1 LSLRTRFIVYLVVVH
16 AMMGALGVYLL
27 RDHRAWLFAVEGVLV
42 ASFAAGIAL
51 ASRMFRALRF
61 VGDSARFLHDSDYT
75 AHFLPVAQ
83 PEIDR
88 LIEVYNRMVDHLRT
102 ERQRVQEQR
111 HFLSRVMDASPSGIL
126 VLDFDG
132 RFEAVNPAAAKL
144 LGGRADQWIGRS
156 LVDAGVPLFGSLA
169 ALAPGESR
177 VLAASGGRRLRA
189 QHGRFL
195 DRGFPRSFYLVEE
208 LTAELRHSEKAA
220 YEKLIRLM
228 SHEVNNSVA
237 ASGSLLQ
244 SSLGYGPQLAPDDRA
259 DFERA
264 LQIACDRLDQLNVF
278 MRGFADVVRLPP
290 PVRQSVALRPI
301 LEEAEALTRA
311 QREARR
317 IRWVWDVRH
326 DPPAVSLDRVQ
337 IGQALVNIV
346 KNAIEAVD
354 HDGTITVRLQTES
367 TRVRL
372 DIEDNGPGI
381 PPDVRGQLFTPF
393 FTTKPNGQGIG
404 LTLVH
409 EILANHGL
417 DFALEGPPG
426 GPTCFRIF
434 F

>member
-16 AMMGALGVYLL
+16 VMMGALGAHLL

-51 ASRMFRALRF
+51 ATRMFRALRF

-75 AHFLPVAQ
+75 ARFLPVAQ

-88 LIEVYNRMVDHLRT
+88 LIDVYNSMVDNLRA

-111 HFLSRVMDASPSGIL
+111 HFLSRVMEASPSGIL

-132 RFEAVNPAAAKL
+132 RLEVVNPTAARL
-144 LGGRADQWIGRS
+144 LGGPADQWIGRP
-156 LVDAGVPLFGSLA
+156 LVGAGVPILESLS
-169 ALAPGESR
+169 ALPSGESR
-177 VLAASGGRRLRA
+177 VLGVGGGRRVRA
-189 QHGRFL
+189 QHGRFV
-195 DRGFPRSFYLVEE
+195 DRGFPRSFYLIEE
-208 LTAELRHSEKAA
+208 LTAELRQSEKAA

-237 ASGSLLQ
+237 ASSSLLQ
-244 SSLGYGPQLAPDDRA
+244 SSRSYAPQLVSGDRA
-259 DFERA
+259 DFEQA

-290 PVRQSVALRPI
+290 PVRQPVALRPI
-301 LEEAEALTRA
+301 LYEVEALTRA
-311 QREARR
+311 QRDAQRV
-317 IRWVWDVRH
+317 RWTWDIRH
-326 DPPAVSLDRVQ
+326 DPPTLLLDRVQ
-337 IGQALVNIV
+337 MGQALVNIV
-346 KNAIEAVD
+346 KNAIEAID
-354 HDGTITVRLQTES
+354 GEGTITVRLLNERA
-367 TRVRL
+367 RVRL
-372 DIEDNGPGI
+372 EIEDSGPGI
-381 PPDVRGQLFTPF
+381 PADVREQLFTPF

-404 LTLVH
+404 LTLVQ

-426 GPTCFRIF
+426 GPTRFRILF
-434 F
+434 